1 MRKIQLLFIALTLS
15 LISAPFASAHG
26 EIVSTSPEQGSVS
39 TTIPETVTLNFDGNL
54 QTLDGKTINTIDVV
68 DSTGASVVQ
77 GEPVVTGKSI
87 STSISTDSAVGEFTV
102 TYRIVSED
110 GHPVDGSYV
119 FTAGEGIQE
128 IATLTSFEPEDESES
143 QLPIGAIIAIVV
155 IVLLA
160 GGLLLKRKSETK

>member
-1 MRKIQLLFIALTLS
+1 MRKIQLLFIALTFS

-54 QTLDGKTINTIDVV
+54 QTIDGKTINTIDVV

-87 STSISTDSAVGEFTV
+87 STSISSDSAVGEFTV
-102 TYRIVSED
+102 T
-110 GHPVDGSYV
+110 
-119 FTAGEGIQE
+119 
-128 IATLTSFEPEDESES
+128 
-143 QLPIGAIIAIVV
+143 
-155 IVLLA
+155 
-160 GGLLLKRKSETK
+160 